1 MNLVVRLSYLSL
13 MTRRHFNCQ
22 EIKCADELRV
32 HQYADERNV
41 RKIPCAEEKKFLK
54 FLKK

>member
-1 MNLVVRLSYLSL
+1 MNLVARLSCLIDKKAFYC
-13 MTRRHFNCQ
+13 NCQ